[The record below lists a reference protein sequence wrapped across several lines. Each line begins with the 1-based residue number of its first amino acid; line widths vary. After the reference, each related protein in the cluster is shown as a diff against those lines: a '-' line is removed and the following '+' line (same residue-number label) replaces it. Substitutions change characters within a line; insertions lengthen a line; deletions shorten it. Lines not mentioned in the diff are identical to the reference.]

1 MSIFSWLVQAAY
13 DTGQAAIAAR
23 KYDGQAAA
31 RLRQASEIC
40 LWNADHIRPYLSW
53 AEPKVIEFPDCP
65 IKSQALSTD
74 EAKLDDNGFL
84 TGSLRTS
91 MAELLQ
97 SLPLIENFCKIAPGT
112 TGILDLESAIAD
124 IDNMLEMSFTVLIT
138 SGMNCIGRKLA
149 IQEGKNFEPEAII
162 NNFDQKKPILYFC
175 TVCGRNFLNRLEE
188 DKCYTC
194 GSGWN
199 SMELW
204 PKE

>member
-23 KYDGQAAA
+23 RYDGQAAA

-40 LWNADHIRPYLSW
+40 LWNADYIRPYLSW
-53 AEPKVIEFPDCP
+53 AKHDVIAFPDCP

-74 EAKLDDNGFL
+74 EAELDDNGFL

-91 MAELLQ
+91 MSDLLQ
-97 SLPLIENFCKIAPGT
+97 SRPPIENFCKIAPGT
-112 TGILDLESAIAD
+112 TGTYDLESAIAE
-124 IDNMLEMSFTVLIT
+124 IDNVLEMSFTALIT

-149 IQEGKNFEPEAII
+149 IQTGNNFNPEAII
-162 NNFDQKKPILYFC
+162 NNFDPRKPILYFC
-175 TVCGRNFLNRLEE
+175 TVCGRNYLGRLDE
-188 DKCYTC
+188 DKCGVC
-194 GSGWN
+194 QSGWN
-199 SMELW
+199 VMELW